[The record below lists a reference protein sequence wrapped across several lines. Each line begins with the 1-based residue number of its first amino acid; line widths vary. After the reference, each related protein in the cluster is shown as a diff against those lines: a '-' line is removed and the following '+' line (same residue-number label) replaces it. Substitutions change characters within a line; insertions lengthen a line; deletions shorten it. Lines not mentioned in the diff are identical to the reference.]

1 VGDQEQ
7 EERRYAWL
15 PGNVLRVSNWE
26 DVRKALLPMA

>member
-1 VGDQEQ
+1 VSDH

-26 DVRKALLPMA
+26 DVRKALLPLA